1 MVYETSLSFEF
12 KLKLFYFIL
21 FCREWLDGIDSEKS
35 KKLLRTQYHAVETTL
50 VNPLA
55 VKW

>member
-1 MVYETSLSFEF
+1 VRKDIIEF
-12 KLKLFYFIL
+12 FLGKLINILLL

-50 VNPLA
+50 ANPLT

>member
-1 MVYETSLSFEF
+1 MYFFSL
-12 KLKLFYFIL
+12 LFFS
-21 FCREWLDGIDSEKS
+21 EWLDGIDSEKS